1 MSATYRSPSEERARA
16 YAGAEALGDDEDAW
30 DDGALMD
37 AYNEAVDRYKR
48 AHNLASGSGPTSLSP
63 SVGAGKQTPTGPRE
77 RVEEDIRGGRGLGSA
92 PSSPPPPRRNGGAT
106 DRPSPE
112 RREWRNPDPT
122 PSTPKR
128 RGRIG
133 TLITRTSA
141 TRDTLRGQD
150 TTATTII
157 TPGASA
163 PARLVP
169 ASPPSSPSS
178 RTSPSPR
185 SPSPTPRSPSPSPRS
200 PFPSPRSASSPP
212 RSASSSPRSTSPSSW
227 GSASPSPGPRA
238 PSSPSPGA
246 PGNPPPR
253 RRLGRLRGR
262 VRSVRLPLARA
273 RPHPPRIHPRV
284 RLHRVLTWANPARD
298 AAAAALSRGV
308 VVPGGP
314 GDETPGDGDVD
325 ELANLLMSWYYAGYY
340 TGAYS
345 KRE

>member
-30 DDGALMD
+30 DDGALTD

-63 SVGAGKQTPTGPRE
+63 SVGAGKQTPTAPANASRKIFAAKG
-77 RVEEDIRGGRGLGSA
+77 DSA
-92 PSSPPPPRRNGGAT
+92 APPPPPPPPRRNGSAT

-157 TPGASA
+157 TPRSLRPSTTGTRIPTVITIIITDLPITAVPLPNAAVPLPITAA
-163 PARLVP
+163 P
-169 ASPPSSPSS
+169 SPS
-178 RTSPSPR
+178 
-185 SPSPTPRSPSPSPRS
+185 PRSPSPSPRS
-200 PFPSPRSASSPP
+200 ASP
-212 RSASSSPRSTSPSSW
+212 SPRSTSPTSW

-246 PGNPPPR
+246 PGNPP
-253 RRLGRLRGR
+253 RGANWDAF
-262 VRSVRLPLARA
+262 VDAYGPSALPL
-273 RPHPPRIHPRV
+273 
-284 RLHRVLTWANPARD
+284 PARVHIPR
-298 AAAAALSRGV
+298 ASS
-308 VVPGGP
+308 PGSASIGC
-314 GDETPGDGDVD
+314 
-325 ELANLLMSWYYAGYY
+325 
-340 TGAYS
+340 
-345 KRE
+345 